1 MPTGA
6 ETNAPA
12 MELIWESKDI
22 EVGRIRSALTEQW
35 HRWEAEY
42 PDPSVIEPGSTEQVY
57 MRASTVNVIVAVDTE
72 TDAEWAE
79 AVLAHLSDYSPSRLL
94 ILVRNGRPE
103 GAETYTVRVKVEE
116 REHTRGVAPV
126 RLETIT
132 ILAPPGN
139 DQSLASL
146 SSPLL
151 IPDLPDVLFVP
162 YGPISNNTLVSSL
175 FELVDILVVDT
186 IWTRDTGASFAVLA
200 GNATRQDVSDIND
213 LAWSRMLVWRQL
225 VAQFFDQPAA
235 LDSLETIEE
244 VEILFSP
251 IVDEGRSGRSAA
263 LLMAGWLATR
273 LGWRAPGELVSFRD
287 GWRSTLRAGETG
299 KSREIVLML
308 SEGARTDTSGGL
320 EKIRLVAG
328 GTATGL
334 FEIRRISEDE
344 IETTSQHI
352 DAAPVTRMV
361 HSRCPDDRFLISQE
375 LRRLHEDPTYTAA
388 LDFAAI
394 LWPAGMDS

>member
-1 MPTGA
+1 MTDTVTPPIERT
-6 ETNAPA
+6 
-12 MELIWESKDI
+12 WESQDI
-22 EVGRIRSALTEQW
+22 EVGRIRSALAEQW
-35 HRWEAEY
+35 QRWEAEY

-57 MRASTVNVIVAVDTE
+57 MRTSTVNVIIAVDSE
-72 TDAEWAE
+72 EEGIQAEGI
-79 AVLAHLSDYSPSRLL
+79 LSHLSEYSPSRLL
-94 ILVRNGRPE
+94 VLVRRGRPE
-103 GAETYTVRVKVEE
+103 SATTYAVKVKVEE

-162 YGPISNNTLVSSL
+162 YGPIAGNLLVSSL
-175 FELVDILVVDT
+175 CELVDILVVDSV
-186 IWTRDTGASFAVLA
+186 WARDTGASFAML
-200 GNATRQDVSDIND
+200 NDNQTRQDVGDID
-213 LAWSRMLVWRQL
+213 DIAWSRLLPWRQL

-235 LDSLETIEE
+235 LESLDTMEE
-244 VEILFSP
+244 VEIVFSP
-251 IVDEGRSGRSAA
+251 MSPEGRCGRSSA

-273 LGWRAPGELVSFRD
+273 LDWRAHGELVKFRD
-287 GWRSTLRAGETG
+287 GWRSTLRAGERG

-308 SEGARTDTSGGL
+308 REGTQEYTCGCL
-320 EKIRLVAG
+320 EKIHLIAG
-328 GTATGL
+328 GIAQGQ
-334 FEIRRISEDE
+334 FEIERISEE
-344 IETTSQHI
+344 ELTTTSVLRE
-352 DAAPVTRMV
+352 ASPATRLV
-361 HSRCPDDRFLISQE
+361 HSRCLEDRALISQE

-388 LDFAAI
+388 LDFASL